1 MMRKIIKIKGKE
13 YQFEL
18 KDGAWAGDNGATV
31 VGETQ
36 YYPRKIIVANKNDVD
51 ETIIHELTHAFL
63 HECGVDS
70 LDNEMLARWLERQ
83 FFDIWEAWLEAKTV
97 ALKKTK
103 LKKIGGKINAK
114 NQEQAEIRE

>member
-1 MMRKIIKIKGKE
+1 MMKKIIKIKGKD

-18 KDGAWAGDNGATV
+18 KNDTWVGENGATV

-36 YYPRKIIVANKNDVD
+36 YYPRKIIVANKNDID

-70 LDNEMLARWLERQ
+70 LDDEMLARWLEIN
-83 FFDIWEAWLEAKTV
+83 FFDIWEAWLAAKTV
-97 ALKKTK
+97 VLKKTK
-103 LKKIGGKINAK
+103 LTKIGGEINAK
-114 NQEQAEIRE
+114 NQK